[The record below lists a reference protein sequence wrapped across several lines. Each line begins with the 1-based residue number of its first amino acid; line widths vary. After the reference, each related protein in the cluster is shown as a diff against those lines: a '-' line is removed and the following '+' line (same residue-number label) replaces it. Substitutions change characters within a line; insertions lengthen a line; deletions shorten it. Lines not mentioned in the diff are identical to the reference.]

1 MPIKTGQA
9 DVQEDHIRFG
19 FARLPQARSAV
30 IRGMDL
36 VTQHGNKLGERRYRV
51 HVVIDYQDTE
61 ASWHARSLEVPD
73 GFCQSG
79 NT

>member
-1 MPIKTGQA
+1 
-9 DVQEDHIRFG
+9 
-19 FARLPQARSAV
+19 
-30 IRGMDL
+30 MDL